1 MIASGRGNVRGF
13 RADRQPGDGRVAPG
27 RRVSAAGPCVMADKL
42 DDRDPLRPARGLVIG
57 LLIGAASWIAIM
69 LVVLLLLWR

>member
-1 MIASGRGNVRGF
+1 
-13 RADRQPGDGRVAPG
+13 
-27 RRVSAAGPCVMADKL
+27 MADKL
-42 DDRDPLRPARGLVIG
+42 DDRDPLRPARGLVVG